1 MVMDEQALEQVIQ
14 RIVAV
19 AEPSRVILFGS
30 HGRGEATEDSD
41 LDILVIQPHVQNRGE
56 ATVRLR
62 QAIGPVGVGVDI
74 LVYPEAEYKRRSQ
87 VPGTWPYWADKE
99 GKIVHA
105 ATDLP
110 RGRTM
115 PCP

>member
-1 MVMDEQALEQVIQ
+1 MMDEQALEQVIQ

-30 HGRGEATEDSD
+30 YGRGEATKDSD
-41 LDILVIQPHVQNRGE
+41 LDILVIQPQVQNRGE
-56 ATVRLR
+56 EMVRLR

-87 VPGTWPYWADKE
+87 VPGTLPYWADKE
-99 GKIVHA
+99 GKIVYA
-105 ATDLP
+105 ATGCP
-110 RGRTM
+110 RGRIAS
-115 PCP
+115 CP